1 MAAAPEPYLPQGSYR
16 SLIEIEYQ
24 EMSAVSQHANPDMA
38 HAPNELDRRERV
50 LIDTIRAAG
59 AMAQTAF
66 ETGGASYELK
76 GPQDFLTVTDAAV
89 EKFIRDELLGQFPQD
104 GFLGEESGSVL
115 GESVWVVDPIDGTAN
130 FARRIPHYC
139 ISIALASGTDIL
151 LGAIYDPA
159 HDELYLAR
167 QGRGATRNGEPIQVS
182 SVTDTQSACVE
193 LGWSTRV
200 TNETYLQVL
209 TRILSAGVNSRR
221 AATGALG
228 LAYVADGRSDA
239 YAELHM
245 HPWDC
250 LAGLLLVREA
260 GGKVCNFL
268 ASGGLEI
275 GGGVLA
281 SSPGVASM
289 MSDAT
294 GIPCN

>member
-1 MAAAPEPYLPQGSYR
+1 MP
-16 SLIEIEYQ
+16 
-24 EMSAVSQHANPDMA
+24 AVSQHIDPDMA
-38 HAPNELDRRERV
+38 HARSELDRRESV
-50 LIDTIRAAG
+50 LIETIRTAG
-59 AMAQTAF
+59 AIAQNAF
-66 ETGGASYELK
+66 ETDSASYVLK

-89 EKFIRDELLGQFPQD
+89 EKIIRDALLGQFPQD
-104 GFLGEESGSVL
+104 GFLGEESGSVS
-115 GESVWVVDPIDGTAN
+115 GDIVWVVDPIDGTAN

-139 ISIALASGTDIL
+139 ISIALTTPRDTL

-167 QGRGATRNGEPIQVS
+167 KGRGATRNGEPIQVS

-200 TNETYLQVL
+200 ANETYLQVL
-209 TRILSAGVNSRR
+209 TSILTAGVNSRR

-250 LAGLLLVREA
+250 LAGLLLVQEA

-281 SSPGVASM
+281 SSPGIAKM
-289 MSDAT
+289 MSDST
-294 GIPCN
+294 GISCN